1 MSKQKLQLK
10 KLFLKNG
17 YNFTNTKI
25 NGYYKAFK
33 SCVEVGQFLTLA
45 DAKEFLNA
53 DLEYNI

>member
-17 YNFTNTKI
+17 YNFTNTKV

-33 SCVEVGQFLTLA
+33 KCIEVGQFSTLA
-45 DAKEFLNA
+45 DAKEFLNT
-53 DLEYNI
+53 DIQFNI